1 MIDPAVMNTL
11 WNEREKAG
19 VERML
24 AASAVGGPDTARHQL
39 GDLLERTRA
48 DELIVACAVHE
59 HAARLRS
66 YELLA
71 ELAASA

>member
-1 MIDPAVMNTL
+1 MWSP
-11 WNEREKAG
+11 REKAG

-24 AASAVGGPDTARHQL
+24 AASAVGAPAAVKHALDAIA
-39 GDLLERTRA
+39 ERTRA
-48 DELIVACAVHE
+48 DELIVACAVHD

-71 ELAASA
+71 ALAE

>member
-1 MIDPAVMNTL
+1 MWHPH
-11 WNEREKAG
+11 ERMG

-24 AASAVGGPDTARHQL
+24 VASAHGSPESAARKL
-39 GDLLERTRA
+39 AAIVERTKA
-48 DELIVACAVHE
+48 DELIVACALHS

-71 ELAASA
+71 KLNIAAGIRDLA